1 MKEKLEL
8 QKHTLNLRE
17 GDYEKIATYMPD
29 VPTAIVIRRII
40 SRFVD
45 NLEASGGTLD
55 STVEIKL

>member
-1 MKEKLEL
+1 
-8 QKHTLNLRE
+8 LRE